1 MPLFQAVLM
10 LNGCVAALSLGCVQ
24 IQHAGCRTDFQL
36 MKRGC
41 AVLLAQR
48 EEQYSVHGTARPRVP
63 AMPTNVTAGDAL
75 VEAVGRNSYEDCLRA
90 LGDGAYVDHLASEHS
105 AYTGYTLR
113 LPLRA

>member
-1 MPLFQAVLM
+1 
-10 LNGCVAALSLGCVQ
+10 
-24 IQHAGCRTDFQL
+24 
-36 MKRGC
+36 
-41 AVLLAQR
+41 
-48 EEQYSVHGTARPRVP
+48 
-63 AMPTNVTAGDAL
+63 MPTNVTAGDAL

>member
-1 MPLFQAVLM
+1 M
-10 LNGCVAALSLGCVQ
+10 
-24 IQHAGCRTDFQL
+24 
-36 MKRGC
+36 
-41 AVLLAQR
+41 
-48 EEQYSVHGTARPRVP
+48 TAPRVP
-63 AMPTNVTAGDAL
+63 AMPTNVAAGDAL

>member
-1 MPLFQAVLM
+1 MAHPLSRQAK
-10 LNGCVAALSLGCVQ
+10 AAEASPPAHVTAHGRKFLHAVHSGLARLSAR
-24 IQHAGCRTDFQL
+24 AGD
-36 MKRGC
+36 
-41 AVLLAQR
+41 A
-48 EEQYSVHGTARPRVP
+48 
-63 AMPTNVTAGDAL
+63 TNVAAGDAL